1 MSKDTAAKS
10 AAIVEKGEYV
20 IGIAVILAALLVS
33 TTVYISISGLQDT
46 VSKLKLDVTVPAA
59 AAQPAA
65 QQQAAQQPAAQQ
77 QAAAAAPAAGTPAD
91 TSSFA
96 KTDPGIGPA
105 DAKVTVIAFAD
116 YQCPYCGITAGRQL
130 GSQYDSIFNVSG
142 KIIAQYAQTGK
153 IRFVYHAMAFL
164 GQGSIDAANAAFCA
178 REVGGDAAYFK
189 MHDELFSK
197 QNQENDGTFSID
209 NLKKYAA
216 EAGFGTQLDSCI
228 TSGKYDTQVTQS
240 TSQANAAGIQGT
252 PGFMVNGVQSNPDYT
267 TLKAAI
273 DKAIAG

>member
-59 AAQPAA
+59 A
-65 QQQAAQQPAAQQ
+65 QQQAAAPAAQQ

-91 TSSFA
+91 TSFA

-153 IRFVYHAMAFL
+153 IRFVYHTMAFL

-197 QNQENDGTFSID
+197 QNQENDGTYSVD